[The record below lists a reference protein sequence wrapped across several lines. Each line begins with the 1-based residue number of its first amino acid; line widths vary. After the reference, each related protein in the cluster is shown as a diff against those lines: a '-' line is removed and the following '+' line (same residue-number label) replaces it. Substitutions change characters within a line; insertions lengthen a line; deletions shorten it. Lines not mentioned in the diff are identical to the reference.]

1 MQLPVRR
8 ADSSSL
14 EFRKRAI
21 RARHR
26 RAMIREFAGMALW
39 ALGLCAVG
47 VLAVAIVV
55 GSTGR

>member
-1 MQLPVRR
+1 MQLPVRTT
-8 ADSSSL
+8 DSSSL
-14 EFRKRAI
+14 ELRRRAI

-26 RAMIREFAGMALW
+26 RAMLREFAGMALW

-55 GSTGR
+55 GSTAR